1 MDNNHSIHIEH
12 DVNIHLED
20 KRKSIHFFWFMWAI
34 YSVVSMTKNCFSAA
48 IADIVKEEFMTKSQ
62 TELITSMFY
71 IVYTPLQVL
80 GGIVSDKFSPERMI
94 KIGLVGGALANASI
108 YLFNTFTDDLDV
120 IYPAMMIS
128 WIFNAIV
135 QFALWASIFKVVSSQ
150 CVRSDRARM
159 IFLISFSPSMGFLLS
174 YALGAMLPDWRM
186 NFSVSAISL
195 MTLAIILHIYDKRIE
210 KYMKWDKEPV
220 ITVKDKGGEEKKIS
234 TLKLFMSSGFILLLV
249 VIFLRDSVGASVRR
263 IASTMMVDEFSVG
276 PSIGNLMSMLIVCAS
291 VIGIF
296 IAREVLSH
304 GLVKN
309 YMVGILAGLVITSV
323 ICILFIFAP
332 NIGSSVIYM
341 CLIASI
347 TTATGLFTNSISSA
361 FVRYGKNATAAG
373 IANAAVSLGFIA
385 PLGAMILQEN
395 TDWQTV
401 RIAIAIAAILSVV
414 IALAVLPV
422 YTRFKRK
429 EEEED
434 RLEEA
439 RRAASAN
446 SDNAE

>member
-1 MDNNHSIHIEH
+1 
-12 DVNIHLED
+12 
-20 KRKSIHFFWFMWAI
+20 MW
-34 YSVVSMTKNCFSAA
+34 
-48 IADIVKEEFMTKSQ
+48 
-62 TELITSMFY
+62 
-71 IVYTPLQVL
+71 
-80 GGIVSDKFSPERMI
+80 KF
-94 KIGLVGGALANASI
+94 ANA
-108 YLFNTFTDDLDV
+108 
-120 IYPAMMIS
+120 
-128 WIFNAIV
+128 
-135 QFALWASIFKVVSSQ
+135 
-150 CVRSDRARM
+150 
-159 IFLISFSPSMGFLLS
+159 FS
-174 YALGAMLPDWRM
+174 
-186 NFSVSAISL
+186 N
-195 MTLAIILHIYDKRIE
+195 
-210 KYMKWDKEPV
+210 
-220 ITVKDKGGEEKKIS
+220 
-234 TLKLFMSSGFILLLV
+234 
-249 VIFLRDSVGASVRR
+249 
-263 IASTMMVDEFSVG
+263 
-276 PSIGNLMSMLIVCAS
+276 
-291 VIGIF
+291 
-296 IAREVLSH
+296 
-304 GLVKN
+304 
-309 YMVGILAGLVITSV
+309 MVGILAGLVITSV